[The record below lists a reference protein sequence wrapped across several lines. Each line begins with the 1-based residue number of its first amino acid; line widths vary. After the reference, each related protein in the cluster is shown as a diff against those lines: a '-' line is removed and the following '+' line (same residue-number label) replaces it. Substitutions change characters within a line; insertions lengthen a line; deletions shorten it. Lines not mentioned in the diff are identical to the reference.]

1 MHPLGDPVVTGLLT
15 SLNRP
20 ERNVTGLTFMASG
33 IAAKRLGLL
42 KEVIPKISRVLALS
56 YRVDPISAPQLE
68 ELESA
73 AASLGVKLLIQDVQ
87 SADDIP
93 AAFDAGVREGVEGVL
108 TTAESI
114 FAAQGKRVVQ
124 LALEHKLPGTYP
136 YRSMVDAGG
145 LMAFDSYT
153 SSFQART
160 ATYVDKILRGTN
172 PRDLP
177 IEHQV

>member
-1 MHPLGDPVVTGLLT
+1 M
-15 SLNRP
+15 
-20 ERNVTGLTFMASG
+20 
-33 IAAKRLGLL
+33 
-42 KEVIPKISRVLALS
+42 LS

-73 AASLGVKLLIQDVQ
+73 AASLKVKLLTLDIR

-114 FAAQGKRVVQ
+114 FAAQGKRVAG
-124 LALEHKLPGTYP
+124 LALEHKLPGVYP
-136 YRSMVDAGG
+136 YRLMAADGG

-153 SSFQART
+153 PSFQART
-160 ATYVDKILRGTN
+160 AIYVDKILKGAN

-177 IEHQV
+177 IEQPTKFELIINMRTAKTLGVTIPQTLLATADEFIE